1 LFANEALY
9 QHYPESVLKRRSPK
23 TSPSSS
29 PSPPK
34 ARAGGDGLVL
44 RDQWKRFRDCLDNKE
59 VKRPE
64 FPQRGA
70 TELWQPFNIVQRKS
84 YQRSRSDVL
93 LSKHPSLSPKMRTIL
108 LDWLI
113 EVCEVYR
120 LHRETFYLAADFFDR
135 YMSKTNDVPKTKLQ
149 LIGVTCLFISAKI
162 EEIYPPKLQEFAY
175 VTDGACSEEDILS
188 MELVVLKKLN
198 WSLSPQTPNAW
209 AKLILQ
215 IEGSELKK
223 FSQSTTQMYNSLIKP
238 AFSGLTYSKAM
249 HLIDLCTLDI
259 GSLDFTYPTLAA
271 SALYF
276 IQDAP
281 LPQELDHEEISRCI
295 NWMAPFAQAVS
306 AAGYPPQR
314 TSSSGSSEDISNTQC
329 HTVDIKLLELAHRQ
343 IELQEQEDIS
353 ESGDFQQMVY

>member
-1 LFANEALY
+1 MHFL
-9 QHYPESVLKRRSPK
+9 
-23 TSPSSS
+23 
-29 PSPPK
+29 
-34 ARAGGDGLVL
+34 
-44 RDQWKRFRDCLDNKE
+44 
-59 VKRPE
+59 
-64 FPQRGA
+64 
-70 TELWQPFNIVQRKS
+70 
-84 YQRSRSDVL
+84 
-93 LSKHPSLSPKMRTIL
+93 
-108 LDWLI
+108 
-113 EVCEVYR
+113 
-120 LHRETFYLAADFFDR
+120 
-135 YMSKTNDVPKTKLQ
+135 
-149 LIGVTCLFISAKI
+149 GVTCLFISAKI

-281 LPQELDHEEISRCI
+281 LPQGKFDDDHFLMNFP
-295 NWMAPFAQAVS
+295 NWL
-306 AAGYPPQR
+306 Y
-314 TSSSGSSEDISNTQC
+314 EN
-329 HTVDIKLLELAHRQ
+329 
-343 IELQEQEDIS
+343 
-353 ESGDFQQMVY
+353 Y